1 MTNESFSND
10 GDGDSG
16 NVGGDDGDDDG
27 GDDKAKAMVSY
38 KCIKPWFKSC
48 KLTPEYQIHAFS
60 FT

>member
-16 NVGGDDGDDDG
+16 NVGGDDG
-27 GDDKAKAMVSY
+27 GDEKAKAMVSY
-38 KCIKPWFKSC
+38 KCIKPWFKPC
-48 KLTPEYQIHAFS
+48 KLTPKYQIHAFS